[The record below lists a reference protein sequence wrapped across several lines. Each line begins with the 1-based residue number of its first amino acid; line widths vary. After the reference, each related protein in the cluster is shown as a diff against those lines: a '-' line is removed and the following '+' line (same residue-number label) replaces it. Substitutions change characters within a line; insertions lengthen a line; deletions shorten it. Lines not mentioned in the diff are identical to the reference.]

1 MGRIWAGGPIVNLH
15 HHFLH
20 FAYLTLGRPALEV
33 ITCAVNPYLP
43 LGRQLAAKRRGSE
56 MSSSSKE
63 AILAAARRTAQADG
77 YSGLKF
83 RDLADEVGIKAASIY
98 HHFPSK
104 ADLGA
109 AVARRYWED
118 TAANLESLL
127 AETSNPGRCLRRYPD
142 VFRKSLESDNRMCL
156 CSFMAAEYDDLPE
169 AVKQEV
175 QTFADVNVAWLS
187 KVLIAAAVVN
197 SGESEQR
204 ARAIFAAVAGAQ
216 LMARS
221 RSDISLYDA
230 LIDSYRVAGL
240 LPA

>member
-1 MGRIWAGGPIVNLH
+1 MG
-15 HHFLH
+15 
-20 FAYLTLGRPALEV
+20 
-33 ITCAVNPYLP
+33 
-43 LGRQLAAKRRGSE
+43 
-56 MSSSSKE
+56 SSSKE
-63 AILAAARRTAQADG
+63 AILAAARRTAQAHG
-77 YSGLKF
+77 YSGLNF

-118 TAANLESLL
+118 TAAELESML
-127 AETSNPGRCLRRYPD
+127 AETSDPIRCLHQYPD
-142 VFRKSLESDNRMCL
+142 IFRKSLESDNRMCL
-156 CSFMAAEYDDLPE
+156 CSFMAAEHDDLPE

-187 KVLIAAAVVN
+187 RVLSAAAVVN

-204 ARAIFAAVAGAQ
+204 ARAIFAALAGAQ

>member
-1 MGRIWAGGPIVNLH
+1 MGA
-15 HHFLH
+15 
-20 FAYLTLGRPALEV
+20 
-33 ITCAVNPYLP
+33 
-43 LGRQLAAKRRGSE
+43 
-56 MSSSSKE
+56 SSKE
-63 AILAAARRTAQADG
+63 AILAAAKRIAQAHG
-77 YSGLKF
+77 YSGLNF
-83 RDLADEVGIKAASIY
+83 RYLADDVGIKAASIY

-118 TAANLESLL
+118 TAADLESML
-127 AETSNPGRCLRRYPD
+127 AETSDPVRCLRRYPD

-169 AVKQEV
+169 AVKKEV
-175 QTFADVNVAWLS
+175 QAFADVNVAWLS
-187 KVLIAAAVVN
+187 RMLSAAAVVN

-221 RSDISLYDA
+221 RSDISLYDT